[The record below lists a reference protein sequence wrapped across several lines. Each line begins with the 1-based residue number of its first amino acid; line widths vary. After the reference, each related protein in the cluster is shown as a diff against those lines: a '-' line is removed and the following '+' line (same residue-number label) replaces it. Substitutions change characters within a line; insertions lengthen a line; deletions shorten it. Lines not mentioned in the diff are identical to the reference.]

1 MNPILMQR
9 AKRLEASSFR
19 GVAPS
24 FASAAHRQAL
34 RRRLGLSITRAEH
47 EQRLQVKL
55 AALLQRS

>member
-1 MNPILMQR
+1 MHWILMR
-9 AKRLEASSFR
+9 CVKKLEASSFH

-24 FASAAHRQAL
+24 FELVARRQAL

-47 EQRLQVKL
+47 EQRLQAKL